1 MPDKRWKAAERSV
14 AEVLGG
20 KRNPINGRGDE
31 ADVDHDWLA
40 IEVKNRPL
48 PRWITEGHMQAIR
61 ARLASGK
68 DKLPIVV
75 LKLPRI
81 PVMRGYVLM
90 QMSDFIDYF
99 GRVPHV
105 SHEAED
111 DYETPTRKY

>member
-1 MPDKRWKAAERSV
+1 MADKRWKAAERSV

-31 ADVDHDWLA
+31 ADVEHDWLA

-48 PRWITEGHMQAIR
+48 PKWIIDGHMQAMK
-61 ARLASGK
+61 ARIVSGK

-75 LKLPRI
+75 LKPPRI

-90 QMSDFIDYF
+90 QMCDFVDYF
-99 GRVPHV
+99 GDV
-105 SHEAED
+105 SWEASHD
-111 DYETPTRKY
+111 DSDESRLS

>member
-31 ADVDHDWLA
+31 ADVEHDWLA

-48 PRWITEGHMQAIR
+48 PKWITEGHLQAIK

-68 DKLPIVV
+68 DKLPVV
-75 LKLPRI
+75 ILKPPRTNA
-81 PVMRGYVLM
+81 MDSYVLI
-90 QMSDFIDYF
+90 QVSDFIAYF
-99 GRVPHV
+99 GH
-105 SHEAED
+105 
-111 DYETPTRKY
+111 